1 MKATIAQPK
10 LVPLCRPLFDFV
22 SQARLQVDAGSGE
35 FASFTAEQLADRVDH
50 ELEQIRQRKNAAP
63 ELAALIRDEDPILED
78 LRAFATWIL
87 ASGRT
92 DTSKAINMI
101 RKRRGPVQDE
111 AFTEHLRAE
120 LRSVNPSTV
129 ERLVIYGVCLGLGYQ
144 GVEEEQT
151 VRRLRSDIWG
161 HIQRLVPSPR
171 AEHERSPGCKPLF
184 SEAYDI
190 RTDKL
195 NTAPVRWWTVY
206 AASIVAVVAIVVA
219 VVQVVGVGSEVNA
232 ALEAIEGG
240 TKDMVPADAPAA
252 GPDAAAKATA
262 PAATAGA
269 TQGQTQGQTQD
280 QPQSK

>member
-1 MKATIAQPK
+1 MKTVVPQPK
-10 LVPLCRPLFDFV
+10 LVPICRPLFDFV
-22 SQARLQVDAGSGE
+22 SQARLQIDAGSGD
-35 FASFTAEQLADRVDH
+35 FASLSAEQLADRVDS
-50 ELEQIRQRKNAAP
+50 EIEQIRQRKNAAP
-63 ELAALIRDEDPILED
+63 ELSALIRDQDPILED

-120 LRSVNPSTV
+120 LKSVNPSTV

-151 VRRLRSDIWG
+151 IRRLRSDIWG

-232 ALEAIEGG
+232 ALELIEAG
-240 TKDMVPADAPAA
+240 TKDVVPAPAPVAA
-252 GPDAAAKATA
+252 GDAATN
-262 PAATAGA
+262 AAASA
-269 TQGQTQGQTQD
+269 STQGAS
-280 QPQSK
+280 QPQPQNK

>member
-1 MKATIAQPK
+1 MKTVVPQPK

-22 SQARLQVDAGSGE
+22 SQARLQIDAGSGD

-63 ELAALIRDEDPILED
+63 ELSALIRDEDPILED

-120 LRSVNPSTV
+120 LKSVNPSTV

-151 VRRLRSDIWG
+151 IRRLRSDIWG

-232 ALEAIEGG
+232 ALELIEAG
-240 TKDMVPADAPAA
+240 TEDVDPAPAPVAA
-252 GPDAAAKATA
+252 GDAATN
-262 PAATAGA
+262 AAASA
-269 TQGQTQGQTQD
+269 STQGAS
-280 QPQSK
+280 QPQPQNK

>member
-1 MKATIAQPK
+1 MKATVAQPK

-35 FASFTAEQLADRVDH
+35 FANFTAEQLADRVDH

-63 ELAALIRDEDPILED
+63 ELSALIRDEDPILED
-78 LRAFATWIL
+78 LRAFSTWIL

-129 ERLVIYGVCLGLGYQ
+129 ERLVIYGICLGLGYQ
-144 GVEEEQT
+144 GVEEEQAI
-151 VRRLRSDIWG
+151 RRLRSDIWG

-184 SEAYDI
+184 AEAYDI

-232 ALEAIEGG
+232 ALEMIEGG
-240 TKDMVPADAPAA
+240 TKDVVPADAP
-252 GPDAAAKATA
+252 PSTFDAAAKA
-262 PAATAGA
+262 AATDAA
-269 TQGQTQGQTQD
+269 QA
-280 QPQSK
+280 QPQGAAQTPPQTK